1 VGYYKGLLKQY
12 KRRALDNVTGRQS
25 HIRYTSQE
33 KRIIL
38 SNCINGYIYEDLKL
52 EKEEEGEGG
61 GEVSYIYTRRC
72 HVT

>member
-1 VGYYKGLLKQY
+1 
-12 KRRALDNVTGRQS
+12 VTGRQL
-25 HIRYTSQE
+25 HIGYTSRE
-33 KRIIL
+33 KRIIP